1 MSEANV
7 QVNDI
12 SPERVFSSEQF
23 AAQFE
28 ESFRKLWLIAVG
40 IARNAALADDILQ
53 EAAIVALSKL
63 DQYRPGTNF
72 AAWMGQTVRYVA
84 LNQSRKERRRRVL
97 PLDETVGNAASSESE
112 ARPRRDTLALS
123 ARGELPAGQPDFDD
137 QIVKALSAASET
149 ARACLLLRTVESLE
163 YSEISRIL
171 DIPEGTAMSHVHR
184 TRRLLRERLA
194 PSPPAAA
201 HESKR

>member
-1 MSEANV
+1 MAEANL
-7 QVNDI
+7 QVDDV
-12 SPERVFSSEQF
+12 SPQRVCSSEQF
-23 AAQFE
+23 AALFE

-72 AAWMGQTVRYVA
+72 SAWMGQTVRYVA
-84 LNQSRKERRRRVL
+84 LNQSRKERRRRGQ
-97 PLDETVGNAASSESE
+97 PLDETIGEAASS
-112 ARPRRDTLALS
+112 ATDAARRDTLALS
-123 ARGELPAGQPDFDD
+123 ARGELPVDQRDFDD
-137 QIVKALSAASET
+137 RILKALSAASET

-184 TRRLLRERLA
+184 TRRLLRELLA
-194 PSPPAAA
+194 PSAPAAA
-201 HESKR
+201 DGSVR

>member
-1 MSEANV
+1 MSLEANV
-7 QVNDI
+7 QSDGA
-12 SPERVFSSEQF
+12 SPEQVCSSEQF
-23 AAQFE
+23 AVHFE

-84 LNQSRKERRRRVL
+84 LNQSRKERRRRGQ
-97 PLDETVGNAASSESE
+97 PLDKAIGCAASSESE
-112 ARPRRDTLALS
+112 SRRDTLALS
-123 ARGELPAGQPDFDD
+123 ARGELPGEQRDFDD
-137 QIVKALSAASET
+137 QIVKALGAVSET

-184 TRRLLRERLA
+184 TRRLLRERLG
-194 PSPPAAA
+194 PSSAAA
-201 HESKR
+201 ANGSKR

>member
-1 MSEANV
+1 MSPDANV
-7 QVNDI
+7 QSDGA
-12 SPERVFSSEQF
+12 SPEHVYSSEQF
-23 AAQFE
+23 AAHFE

-84 LNQSRKERRRRVL
+84 LNQSRKERRRRGQ
-97 PLDETVGNAASSESE
+97 PLDETIGNAASSKAES
-112 ARPRRDTLALS
+112 RQDTLALS
-123 ARGELPAGQPDFDD
+123 ARGELPADQRDFDD
-137 QIVKALSAASET
+137 QILNALGAVSET
-149 ARACLLLRTVESLE
+149 ARACLLLRTVESLD

-194 PSPPAAA
+194 SSSAAA
-201 HESKR
+201 ANRSKR